1 MNFSCPVI
9 SALMIPCGKTTE
21 KEKTLRM
28 KISKRFMKISK
39 MWKCVKLKS
48 VSLLINFFYVFKII
62 NSLKIEK
69 GEGKDVDEE
78 KCETKVNYKSQ
89 FNEINFFY
97 N

>member
-9 SALMIPCGKTTE
+9 SVLMFPCGKTTK
-21 KEKTLRM
+21 KEKTLR
-28 KISKRFMKISK
+28 MKISK

>member
-1 MNFSCPVI
+1 
-9 SALMIPCGKTTE
+9 
-21 KEKTLRM
+21 
-28 KISKRFMKISK
+28 

-69 GEGKDVDEE
+69 REGKDVDEE
-78 KCETKVNYKSQ
+78 NCETKVNYKSQ